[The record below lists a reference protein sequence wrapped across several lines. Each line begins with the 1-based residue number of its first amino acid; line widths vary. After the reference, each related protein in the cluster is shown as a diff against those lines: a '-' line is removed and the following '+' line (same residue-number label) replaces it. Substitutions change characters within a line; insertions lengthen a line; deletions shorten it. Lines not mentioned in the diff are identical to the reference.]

1 MSGFAEPQR
10 RSFSTGIALA
20 AAVPCAWDIVGHR
33 STATFQGMQFHFL
46 GDDGTRVSRLCLG
59 MMSFGSPAWQAW
71 VLDES
76 AAITMVRTAL
86 DLGINTFDTADA
98 YSNGLSE

>member
-1 MSGFAEPQR
+1 
-10 RSFSTGIALA
+10 
-20 AAVPCAWDIVGHR
+20 
-33 STATFQGMQFHFL
+33 
-46 GDDGTRVSRLCLG
+46 